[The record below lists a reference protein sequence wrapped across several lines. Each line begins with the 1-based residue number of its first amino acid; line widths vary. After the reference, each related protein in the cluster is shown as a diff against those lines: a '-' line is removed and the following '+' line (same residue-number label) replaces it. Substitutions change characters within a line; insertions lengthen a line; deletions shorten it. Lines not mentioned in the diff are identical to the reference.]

1 MACASDQ
8 ESGARIHAAS
18 VPLGH
23 HPRDAAELVA
33 SAVLAWARRLTLRT
47 VASRDYLLSLPERVI
62 RSALGFS
69 AGLLREVGE
78 VVLPQGVRRSALYK
92 SLVDT
97 TLRYVIEHVGG
108 AEGVYTAGE
117 PPPVDFLKRRGAGHA
132 IELLGIV
139 AFRVS
144 PVWVLAALADVSGL
158 GRHLIPEIAKALKEE
173 GLLDEATQF
182 ESVDQLLDGLEK
194 SSSRLAQTLNAP
206 PLNVAELR
214 KEWQAIRGQARGANR
229 PQLPS
234 PNEVGRQW
242 QQLKQESARQG
253 RSIFETSSLMAI
265 AAVRGAPARAR
276 WLSAST
282 RVGAKRAAGLL
293 AADVLDGY
301 RQTLNELRE
310 VGYLVYAK
318 RQLSPYLRACVDQF
332 SRQRPTLTQRL
343 LKRRR
348 RG

>member
-1 MACASDQ
+1 
-8 ESGARIHAAS
+8 
-18 VPLGH
+18 
-23 HPRDAAELVA
+23 
-33 SAVLAWARRLTLRT
+33 
-47 VASRDYLLSLPERVI
+47 VASRAYLLSLPERVV

-69 AGLLREVGE
+69 AGVLREVGE
-78 VVLPQGVRRSALYK
+78 VVLPAGVRRSALYK

-108 AEGVYTAGE
+108 AEGIYTVGP

-144 PVWVLAALADVSGL
+144 PVWVLAALADLSGL
-158 GRHLIPEIAKALKEE
+158 GRYLIPEIAEALKEE
-173 GLLDEATQF
+173 GLLDKAAQF
-182 ESVDQLLDGLEK
+182 ESMDQLLDGLEK
-194 SSSRLAQTLNAP
+194 TSSRLAQALNAP

-214 KEWQAIRGQARGANR
+214 KEWQAIRAQTRRANR

-234 PNEVGRQW
+234 PSEIGKQW
-242 QQLKQESARQG
+242 EQLTKESTRQG
-253 RSIFETSSLMAI
+253 RSIFETSSLLAV
-265 AAVRGAPARAR
+265 AAVRDLPTRAR
-276 WLSAST
+276 RLSAST
-282 RVGAKRAAGLL
+282 SVGAKRAGRRL

-301 RQTLNELRE
+301 SQTLNELRR
-310 VGYLVYAK
+310 VGYLAYAK
-318 RQLSPYLRACVDQF
+318 RQLTPYLRACVKQF
-332 SRQRPTLTQRL
+332 SQQRPTLTQRL